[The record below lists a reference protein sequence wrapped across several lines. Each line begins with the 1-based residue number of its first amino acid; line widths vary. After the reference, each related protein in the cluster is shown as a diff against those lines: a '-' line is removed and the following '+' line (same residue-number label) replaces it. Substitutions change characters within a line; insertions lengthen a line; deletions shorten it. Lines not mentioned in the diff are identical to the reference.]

1 MVKVAIFPGQ
11 GSQAVG
17 MGRELFEQSHE
28 ARAVF
33 EEVDEALGEKLSTLI
48 FEGPADALT
57 LTANTQPALM
67 ATSLAA
73 LRALEARAGRKLA
86 ELVTHVAG
94 HSLGEYSAL
103 AAVGALGIGD
113 AARLLRIRGSA
124 MQEAVA
130 VGEGAMAAVLG
141 LPIDAVEA
149 LAADGIELSR
159 AQIRLEQPIK
169 TTGIHDVTVELHP
182 EVEVHVQVNVARSR
196 EEADIQAGLAPDV
209 EPEREEEVK
218 DDDAPDP
225 RLANF
230 DLLDDD

>member
-1 MVKVAIFPGQ
+1 MRPRRVV
-11 GSQAVG
+11 VTG
-17 MGRELFEQSHE
+17 MGIVSSIDGIVTFGPESKGKRKVIVTPEVGDAQEFLIPKGK
-28 ARAVF
+28 ALRAT
-33 EEVDEALGEKLSTLI
+33 DEALQR
-48 FEGPADALT
+48 FEGR
-57 LTANTQPALM
+57 
-67 ATSLAA
+67 
-73 LRALEARAGRKLA
+73 RAELEANNQQLREEAEGR
-86 ELVTHVAG
+86 
-94 HSLGEYSAL
+94 
-103 AAVGALGIGD
+103 
-113 AARLLRIRGSA
+113 RGS
-124 MQEAVA
+124 VD
-130 VGEGAMAAVLG
+130 GKSIIVLRQASESKQLYG
-141 LPIDAVEA
+141 SVSQRDIVDA

>member
-1 MVKVAIFPGQ
+1 MQVILLERVSKLGQMGEIVNVRPGY
-11 GSQAVG
+11 
-17 MGRELFEQSHE
+17 
-28 ARAVF
+28 ARNFLIPKGKALRAT
-33 EEVDEALGEKLSTLI
+33 DEALQR
-48 FEGPADALT
+48 FEGR
-57 LTANTQPALM
+57 
-67 ATSLAA
+67 
-73 LRALEARAGRKLA
+73 RAELEANNQQLREEAEGR
-86 ELVTHVAG
+86 
-94 HSLGEYSAL
+94 
-103 AAVGALGIGD
+103 
-113 AARLLRIRGSA
+113 RGS
-124 MQEAVA
+124 VD
-130 VGEGAMAAVLG
+130 GKSIIVLRQASESKQLYG
-141 LPIDAVEA
+141 SVSQRDIVEA